1 MPTIRAGPV
10 RLNGFT
16 LPLHPLQVTTW
27 VLMLI
32 LTVTFYTLV
41 VPPLGRTLQIC
52 SVLVYTLSLIST
64 CFFGFLCTRSNPSDP
79 TIDEE
84 RQCRLACKPF
94 EGSKYPKL
102 CRICGT
108 HVLGKSKHCGQCNR
122 CVNDFDHHCKWLNNC
137 IGGRNYSLFCGCIA
151 SLEGLALIQ
160 TAAGCFIIGSILN
173 KDEVYDAAKELFFV
187 DGNGVA
193 YVTVILV
200 TSFLAFVILV
210 FNGHLIIFH
219 VWLYNKGMTTYDYIV
234 FKRQRKQKVVRPQL
248 PQSSDVHDETIDNT
262 FSRMAIISGAP
273 PKHLELVFN
282 YKERP
287 VSRVQ
292 SLSDSFQKQ
301 EMKHHSSVESEES
314 KLGEEVNYG
323 NSV

>member
-1 MPTIRAGPV
+1 MKLSSSNKI
-10 RLNGFT
+10 NGFT
-16 LPLHPLQVTTW
+16 QHLTIYQAGSWLMVSTE
-27 VLMLI
+27 VL
-32 LTVTFYTLV
+32 
-41 VPPLGRTLQIC
+41 
-52 SVLVYTLSLIST
+52 
-64 CFFGFLCTRSNPSDP
+64 CFFSLYVPVLDIGCVVIYSLAYIFFAISLTIFAYLCTNCDP
-79 TIDEE
+79 TDPIVALE
-84 RQCRLACKPF
+84 RAARMERKFFNSKSFNQVCTICK
-94 EGSKYPKL
+94 
-102 CRICGT
+102 T
-108 HVLGKSKHCGQCNR
+108 HVLDNSKHCGKCDR
-122 CVNDFDHHCKWLNNC
+122 CVDRFDHHCKWLNNC